1 MFQNFKEI
9 MQKKPVKVQ
18 KKRKK
23 RQKRHARNR
32 DIGKEKS
39 MKSVQKKS
47 NELCVTQCYM
57 HGVFFPICLSI
68 SDQLL
73 NGALVTLN
81 R

>member
-1 MFQNFKEI
+1 
-9 MQKKPVKVQ
+9 
-18 KKRKK
+18 
-23 RQKRHARNR
+23 
-32 DIGKEKS
+32 